1 MPAWISGPTSD
12 VTESQ
17 LIRRVVKPV
26 VWAAGLGPLAFLV
39 WAGFEARL
47 TADPVKYITHFTG
60 RAALVILFITLSVTP
75 LRRLTGWN
83 GAVKL
88 RRLIGLFAFF
98 YAVIHLLIYLV
109 FDRGFVFTELG
120 EDIAKR
126 PYITV
131 GFTAWMFLLVL
142 AVTSPRAVLRWMGGK
157 RWQVLHRLI
166 YPAAVLGVLHF
177 TWGQKKDISE
187 PVVYGAVLVLLLV
200 TRATLGLAAGR
211 RRSTHD
217 QLARTTR
224 S

>member
-1 MPAWISGPTSD
+1 

-17 LIRRVVKPV
+17 LIRRAVKPAL
-26 VWAAGLGPLAFLV
+26 WAAGVGPLLYLV

-60 RAALVILFITLSVTP
+60 RTALVILFITLSVTP

-109 FDRGFVFTELG
+109 FDRGLVFAELG

-131 GFTAWMFLLVL
+131 GFTAWTFLLAL
-142 AVTSPRAVLRWMGGK
+142 AVTSPKAVLRRMGGK
-157 RWQVLHRLI
+157 RWQALHRLI
-166 YPAAVLGVLHF
+166 YPAAMLGVLHF
-177 TWGQKKDISE
+177 TWAQKKDISE
-187 PVVYGAVLVLLLV
+187 PLVYAAVLTLLLLV
-200 TRATLGLAAGR
+200 RGTIALVESRRRAAGKPVAIA
-211 RRSTHD
+211 S
-217 QLARTTR
+217 
-224 S
+224 